1 MDSSTESNCSPYSF
15 SNTGILEAVGIH
27 AHCRIYCSTTFAR
40 SIIPTNNQIKTPNSF
55 TKSSITCVLS
65 FQIPACC
72 LSTPVC
78 SVFNHHST
86 TFLEFSYSPQIPQQ
100 ILHISKECLA
110 DEVLL
115 LHLQCHCRWITLLFH
130 LDTCLSGLIKNM
142 TMYQSDAYFMAANR
156 SGWFNSNRFVW
167 LCG

>member
-1 MDSSTESNCSPYSF
+1 MDSSTKSNCCPYPF
-15 SNTGILEAVGIH
+15 SNTGILIEAVGIH
-27 AHCRIYCSTTFAR
+27 AHCRTYCSTTFVR
-40 SIIPTNNQIKTPNSF
+40 CIIPTDNQIKTTKLF
-55 TKSSITCVLS
+55 KSSITCVLS

-100 ILHISKECLA
+100 ILHISKECLP
-110 DEVLL
+110 DEVLI
-115 LHLQCHCRWITLLFH
+115 LHLQCHYRWIALLFH

-142 TMYQSDAYFMAANR
+142 TMY
-156 SGWFNSNRFVW
+156 
-167 LCG
+167 